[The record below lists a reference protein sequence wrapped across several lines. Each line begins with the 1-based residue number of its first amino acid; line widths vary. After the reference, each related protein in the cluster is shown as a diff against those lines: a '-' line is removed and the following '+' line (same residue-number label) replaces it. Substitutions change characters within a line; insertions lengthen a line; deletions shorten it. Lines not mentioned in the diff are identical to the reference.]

1 MPAQV
6 LYSVPSKTGR
16 LMPEGIP
23 KVVLD
28 ALEMRV
34 AAVVPPVLM
43 VGADVVDPDAAGAD
57 PEGPAAGVV
66 VEGAEAIVGMISVA
80 EEQSATVLYS
90 ARCRMLLILQSV

>member
-1 MPAQV
+1 MASRMPAQV

-23 KVVLD
+23 NVVFD
-28 ALEMRV
+28 VLEMRV
-34 AAVVPPVLM
+34 KAVVPLVLM

-57 PEGPAAGVV
+57 PEGPAAVEVV
-66 VEGAEAIVGMISVA
+66 GAEAICRMISVA

-90 ARCRMLLILQSV
+90 AGL